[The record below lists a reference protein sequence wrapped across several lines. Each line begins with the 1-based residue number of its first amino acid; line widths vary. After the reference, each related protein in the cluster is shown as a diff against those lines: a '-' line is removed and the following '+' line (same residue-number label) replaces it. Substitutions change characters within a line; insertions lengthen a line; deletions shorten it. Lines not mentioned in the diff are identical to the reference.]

1 MMIKQNENEYLIKT
15 NGMWKNITRLFRPDH
30 ISHNDKFSLLRN
42 EIRYLRQKIHQHEL
56 YIQENKLRMQ
66 NLEGSDKQI
75 ASLIREIAS
84 NMTLWKERVDKLE
97 LLAEKLVR

>member
-1 MMIKQNENEYLIKT
+1 MIRQNENEYLIKT
-15 NGMWKNITRLFRPDH
+15 NGMWTDIKSLFKPNY
-30 ISHNDKFSLLRN
+30 ISDKHHLSLLRG
-42 EIRYLRQKIHQHEL
+42 EIQYLRQKIHQQEL

-75 ASLIREIAS
+75 ASFIREISS
-84 NMTLWKERVDKLE
+84 NMTLWKERVHKLE